1 MRLQIAGT
9 VPLLF
14 ILPFKHIA
22 VFGLVIECTLRKNAV
37 PCSEITRAHQH
48 SPFWQANASSGCRF
62 SPAYLF
68 LFFGASW
75 MYDDSWHFWVKPH
88 YVTMANLPNIYH
100 PTVSCREV
108 SIPKQPLTGVLS
120 LRQSGRPAGFFN
132 HRHPGPNGDS
142 FRGYPENSHETLG
155 FLQASKIVSAVE

>member
-37 PCSEITRAHQH
+37 PCNEITRAHQH
-48 SPFWQANASSGCRF
+48 SPFWQANASSSCRF

-68 LFFGASW
+68 LLRASW

-88 YVTMANLPNIYH
+88 YVAWQTCQISIIQPYNVGKYPSETAPQVYFLYGRAEGQRDWT
-100 PTVSCREV
+100 TV
-108 SIPKQPLTGVLS
+108 
-120 LRQSGRPAGFFN
+120 N
-132 HRHPGPNGDS
+132 GPNGDS
-142 FRGYPENSHETLG
+142 FRGTP
-155 FLQASKIVSAVE
+155 KIRMKPWFFKGIQKCQL